1 MFPLNMVIFHSFLYV
16 YQRVRGRISPSR
28 NWDLPHRPLF
38 WSRGDFTTNQAIVG
52 YKQRDIF
59 FVQSSMNHYTRI
71 DTYSCKNVIS
81 YMLHMA
87 HMCIYFNA
95 FVTYICIESIYIYI
109 IYIFDYFCMC
119 VYMFPDARSHVNVW
133 SISGCRWRC
142 VEIVSLDVQ
151 HFRLNGLA
159 LDVSFVSN
167 DKHPHGFNLF
177 QHGHSSTVS
186 ASKATNSPLYKTH
199 VQLQTRYFSTKI

>member
-1 MFPLNMVIFHSFLYV
+1 M
-16 YQRVRGRISPSR
+16 
-28 NWDLPHRPLF
+28 
-38 WSRGDFTTNQAIVG
+38 G
-52 YKQRDIF
+52 YF
-59 FVQSSMNHYTRI
+59 FVQSSMNHYTLI
-71 DTYSCKNVIS
+71 DTHSCKNVIS

-95 FVTYICIESIYIYI
+95 YVTYIYIESIDM
-109 IYIFDYFCMC
+109 FDYFCMC
-119 VYMFPDARSHVNVW
+119 VYMFPDTQSHVNVW

-177 QHGHSSTVS
+177 QHGHLSTVS
-186 ASKATNSPLYKTH
+186 ASKATHSPLKLMFNYK
-199 VQLQTRYFSTKI
+199 LDISWYFSTKI